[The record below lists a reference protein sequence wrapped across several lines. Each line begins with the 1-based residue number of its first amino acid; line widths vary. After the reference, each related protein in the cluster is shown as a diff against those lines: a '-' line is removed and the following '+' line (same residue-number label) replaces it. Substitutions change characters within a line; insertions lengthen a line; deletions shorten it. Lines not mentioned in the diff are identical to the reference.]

1 VMEPLRALLTFD
13 PVPPLERYTGP
24 RLTVITQ
31 YNETPGSY
39 QNLVP
44 SLPHR
49 KIEGTGH
56 WLHLDRPDETSRIID
71 EFLSR
76 I

>member
-1 VMEPLRALLTFD
+1 
-13 PVPPLERYTGP
+13 
-24 RLTVITQ
+24 
-31 YNETPGSY
+31 
-39 QNLVP
+39 VP

-49 KIEGTGH
+49 KIEGTGY

-76 I
+76 IPAGEAS